1 MARAVQPVARR
12 GPRVNV
18 DGFERERKDAGP
30 GRDPARA
37 RRFWRAALAVADRL
51 GASIEGLEHLPEGR
65 ALLVA
70 NHAFGWDIALAMA
83 LIYQRTGRA
92 PWALGDHVWWRVPF
106 LRGLAASA
114 GVVDGT
120 PENVDWLLSRDEL
133 VVVLPG
139 GMREALKPRE
149 LRYRLLWGRR
159 YGFVRAAIR
168 NGAPLVPLAALGAD
182 EWVDWVGDP
191 YQRGRRWFGRFGLR
205 VPVPRPWAGL
215 PRVHLVRPSYCLGE
229 PVVPRVG
236 PESADDPVA
245 LRRLRREVEG
255 ALYELIDEALA
266 RRAGF

>member
-1 MARAVQPVARR
+1 MS
-12 GPRVNV
+12 V
-18 DGFERERKDAGP
+18 DGFDRGHKDAA
-30 GRDPARA
+30 RDHDPALARA
-37 RRFWRAALAVADRL
+37 FWRRALAVADRV
-51 GASIEGLEHLPEGR
+51 GATLEGVEHLPEGR

-83 LIYQRTGRA
+83 LIRRHTGRA
-92 PWALGDHVWWRVPF
+92 PRVLGDHVWWRVPF
-106 LRGLAASA
+106 LRRLAAAA

-120 PENVDWLLSRDEL
+120 PENVDWMLSRDEL

-159 YGFVRAAIR
+159 YGFVRAALR
-168 NGAPLVPLAALGAD
+168 NGAPLVPLAAIGAD

-191 YQRGRRWFGRFGLR
+191 YERGRRWFGRFGLR

-215 PRVHLVRPSYCLGE
+215 PRVHLVRPTYCIGE
-229 PVVPRVG
+229 PVVPRDG
-236 PESADDPVA
+236 PESEGDPA
-245 LRRLRREVEG
+245 AQRRLRREVEG
-255 ALYELIDEALA
+255 ALHELIDEALA